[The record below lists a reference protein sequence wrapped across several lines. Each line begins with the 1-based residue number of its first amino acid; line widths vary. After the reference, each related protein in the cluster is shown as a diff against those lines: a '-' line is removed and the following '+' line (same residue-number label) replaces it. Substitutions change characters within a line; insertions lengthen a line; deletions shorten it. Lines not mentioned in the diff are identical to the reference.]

1 MKPENNRYKIGNT
14 HLPNPIVVAS
24 CPATEDKERLLSCAD
39 SGAAAAILKSCHAIG
54 QAPQDR
60 GFRRFNTT
68 KRGLWGSS
76 VKSRELMHPDEVC
89 ALLSDVGKETDMV
102 VIPSIAGMTLD
113 TSFWLNTIRYLE
125 PFNPPCIQLD
135 LFYLDI
141 GLSLHKNQKL
151 MQSLFRQLSQQSRIA
166 LIPKL
171 NFDLR
176 PGAASSMF
184 NETGIAGW
192 SLLDSLRV
200 PIPTNQ
206 NCIPDDLPKFKYV
219 NGLDTAS
226 LFGHWQLPVV
236 MEYTKS
242 LRKLSHL
249 SIVAGGGVSSTSD
262 VQHLLS
268 LGADSVQVATAIL
281 TEGSGWIRRIL
292 ADLKNTGVENGNNP
306 IEVPVFTK
314 ACVQINHSRCTS
326 CGKCAEQLMC
336 SALQMHHGFPILAPS
351 ACDGCGFCADTCS
364 NGAISL
370 VANEQ
375 NEQHKV
381 KGEE

>member
-1 MKPENNRYKIGNT
+1 MKPENNRYKIGNI

-60 GFRRFNTT
+60 GFRRFHTT

-76 VKSRELMHPDEVC
+76 VKSRELLHPEEVC
-89 ALLSDVGKETDMV
+89 ALLNDVGKETDMV
-102 VIPSIAGMTLD
+102 VIPSVAGMTLD
-113 TSFWLNTIRYLE
+113 ISCWLNTIRCFE
-125 PFNPPCIQLD
+125 SFNPPCVQLD

-141 GLSLHKNQKL
+141 DLSLHKNQIL
-151 MQSLFRQLSQQSRIA
+151 MQNLFRQLSQQSHIA

-171 NFDLR
+171 NFNLR

-200 PIPTNQ
+200 PIPTKQ
-206 NCIPDDLPKFKYV
+206 NCIPGDLPKFGHA

-226 LFGHWQLPVV
+226 LFGIWQLPVV

-242 LRKLSHL
+242 LRKLSQL
-249 SIVAGGGVSSTSD
+249 SIVAGGGVSSASD

-281 TEGSGWIRRIL
+281 TEGSGWIRRTL
-292 ADLKNTGVENGNNP
+292 NDLKNTGDENCIRP
-306 IEVPVFTK
+306 IEEPVYTK
-314 ACVQINHSRCTS
+314 ACVNIDKSLCTS
-326 CGKCAEQLMC
+326 CGICSEQLMC
-336 SALQMHHGFPILAPS
+336 SALYMHQGFPKVTPS
-351 ACDGCGFCADTCS
+351 ACDGCGFCSDLCS
-364 NGAISL
+364 NGAISI
-370 VANEQ
+370 VAIEQ
-375 NEQHKV
+375 IEQRR
-381 KGEE
+381 